1 MGSGILYIVFN
12 DWIRDPQTG
21 DKPYKIG
28 ITSTTVFDR
37 YYGLGLKMPGK
48 FETLFAYKL
57 KNFKEA
63 ERAILEILRP
73 LHHVNGEWF
82 NISQKEIDLVETIC
96 KAMGGKIVTDEVK
109 QEVEIETEETNEEDD
124 LLQSQYHSGK
134 KDTTQYVFNGRTYGK
149 GRLVL
154 AVVEEYIKNHNN
166 ITLDELHKLF
176 PKEIQGSFFVVDS
189 FEKAKKIVEGSHINK
204 KRHFIDNPIKLSN
217 GEEVVVTTEWG
228 ISNIDKFINKAR
240 ELGYSISQAEASGTT
255 S

>member
-1 MGSGILYIVFN
+1 MGTGILYIVYN

-21 DKPYKIG
+21 NKPYKIG

-63 ERAILEILRP
+63 EKAILEILKP

-82 NISQKEIDLVETIC
+82 DISQDEINLVETIC
-96 KAMGGKIVTDEVK
+96 KTMGGKIVTDEVK
-109 QEVEIETEETNEEDD
+109 LEVEIETEEVNEEDD
-124 LLQSQYHSGK
+124 ILQSQYPSGRR
-134 KDTTQYVFNGRTYGK
+134 DTIQYIFNGKTYGK

-154 AVVEEYIKNHNN
+154 AVVDEYIKKHNN
-166 ITLDELHKLF
+166 ITLQELHKLF

-189 FEKAKKIVEGSHINK
+189 LENAKGIVERTHR
-204 KRHFIDNPIKLSN
+204 KRHFIKNPIKLSN

-240 ELGYSISQAEASGTT
+240 ELGYSINQAGV
-255 S
+255 